1 MEKLTDIKWWEA
13 ALVRAIRTFCQTFI
27 GLVSVG
33 AAMEDVDWIRTI
45 SVSLVAFILS
55 IFTSI
60 ATGLPE
66 AKKAKDDEYEDLFK
80 AGDGKEIDDV
90 LEEDKTE

>member
-1 MEKLTDIKWWEA
+1 MEKLADVKWWEA
-13 ALVRAIRTFCQTFI
+13 ALIRAIRTFCQTFI
-27 GLVSVG
+27 GLVGVG

-45 SVSLVAFILS
+45 SVSLVATILS

-66 AKKAKDDEYEDLFK
+66 TEDKKDDGFEDLFK
-80 AGDGKEIDDV
+80 AGDGKEIDSI

>member
-1 MEKLTDIKWWEA
+1 MMSKLKSKDWWEA
-13 ALVRAIRTFCQTFI
+13 ALIRAIRTFCQTFI
-27 GLVSVG
+27 GLVGVG

-45 SVSLVAFILS
+45 SVSVVAMILS
-55 IFTSI
+55 VFTSI

-66 AKKAKDDEYEDLFK
+66 TKDKDDEFEDLFK
-80 AGDGKEIDDV
+80 AGDGKEVEDI

>member
-1 MEKLTDIKWWEA
+1 MSKLKSKDWWEA
-13 ALVRAIRTFCQTFI
+13 ALIRAIRTFCQTFI
-27 GLVSVG
+27 GLVGVG

-45 SVSLVAFILS
+45 SVSVVAMILS
-55 IFTSI
+55 VFTSI

-66 AKKAKDDEYEDLFK
+66 TKDKQDEDYEDLFK
-80 AGDGKEIDDV
+80 AGDGKEVNDF

>member
-1 MEKLTDIKWWEA
+1 MEKLTDVKWWEA
-13 ALVRAIRTFCQTFI
+13 ALIRAIRTFCQTFI
-27 GLVSVG
+27 GLVGVG
-33 AAMEDVDWIRTI
+33 AAMEDIDWVRTI

-66 AKKAKDDEYEDLFK
+66 AKNTKSEEEYENLFEI
-80 AGDGKEIDDV
+80 GEGKEAD
-90 LEEDKTE
+90 EDPKE